1 MKSNNNP
8 KMIRLELGN
17 TFKVLQVTGIA
28 GMNMPEHISTKE
40 AVIIVQKG
48 TAMLKMNGIDH
59 VVKLNESFIVPAGE
73 KHALHLTE
81 DFQAVVIMECNSEI
95 KFINS

>member
-1 MKSNNNP
+1 
-8 KMIRLELGN
+8 
-17 TFKVLQVTGIA
+17 
-28 GMNMPEHISTKE
+28 
-40 AVIIVQKG
+40 
-48 TAMLKMNGIDH
+48 MLKMNGIDD